1 MGGSKFLK
9 LALSI
14 LASSAAF
21 QYLPASAES
30 NEQRV
35 AKIAYSQHNP
45 YGYGIWH
52 KSPLASQVIDQL
64 LIRNWTS
71 MNNKNGVDWGS
82 QISDL
87 ALNLASKEIS
97 NYATNTIQKFPFVLG
112 ASMNIDIRT
121 EGTTNIGGDL
131 LFKIA
136 DFGLKDDQTRDGLA
150 FLHTKYTGSLSNDST
165 WNAGLGIRHLIGEDV
180 LAGINGYWDYRTTN
194 YSNAHS
200 RFGVGSEL
208 FWNTLS
214 LTNNWYIAGTGT
226 KDINIGGTEYYERV
240 VPGWDIE
247 LGYRLPSDPR
257 FAFFARGFR
266 WDYRERND
274 NTGVQA
280 KVSYQVTPRVRVDSW
295 VSNEI
300 PANTTQLNGDLSN
313 DDVVF
318 GLNFTLTANPVI
330 YKPNDLKQMLQ
341 QEMVNPVRRRYDVL
355 LERWAKETESNS
367 SFTNSVGGA

>member
-1 MGGSKFLK
+1 MSVSSSFK
-9 LALSI
+9 LAFSL
-14 LASSAAF
+14 LASGLTL
-21 QYLPASAES
+21 QCLPASAES
-30 NEQRV
+30 NQ
-35 AKIAYSQHNP
+35 KNFTDLDTYSLYRSHSK
-45 YGYGIWH
+45 GIWH
-52 KSPLASQVIDQL
+52 ESPLASQVIDKL

-71 MNNKNGVDWGS
+71 LNNKNGIDWS
-82 QISDL
+82 NQISNL
-87 ALNLASKEIS
+87 ALNLASNKLS
-97 NYATNTIQKFPFVLG
+97 NYATNAIQKFPFVLG
-112 ASMNIDIRT
+112 ASLNLDIRT
-121 EGTTNIGGDL
+121 EGTTNIGGDF

-136 DFGLKDDQTRDGLA
+136 DFGLKDDKTRDGLA

-165 WNAGLGIRHLIGEDV
+165 WNTGLGIRHLIGEDM

-194 YSNAHS
+194 YSKAHS
-200 RFGVGSEL
+200 RFGLGGEL

-226 KDINIGGTEYYERV
+226 KDIDIGDDEYYERV

-247 LGYRLPSDPR
+247 LGYRLPADPR
-257 FAFFARGFR
+257 FAFFTRGFR

-274 NTGVQA
+274 NTGIQA
-280 KVSYQVTPRVRVDSW
+280 KVSYQVTPHIRVDSW

-300 PANTTQLNGDLSN
+300 PANPTQTNEKLAN

-330 YKPNDLKQMLQ
+330 YKPNNLKQMLQ

-355 LERWAKETESNS
+355 LERWAKEQDSGT
-367 SFTNSVGGA
+367 FTNNVGGA